1 MQDFL
6 LESVQPQ
13 RIDLFLKLV
22 AMSDCKELEK
32 SMAIEWVSERT
43 DEHMARLRN
52 HEYSRSMHQL
62 E

>member
-6 LESVQPQ
+6 LESVKLQ

-22 AMSDCKELEK
+22 AASDCSESEK
-32 SMAIEWVSERT
+32 NIAIEWVAELT
-43 DEHMARLRN
+43 DELMARLRN
-52 HEYSRSMHQL
+52 YEYSRSMHQS